1 VLYGRGAEPHR
12 PSRSTGRDLRL
23 ALTTEK
29 GLNALI
35 TLSVDGTST
44 PAIVKEMQRHP
55 VRRDVLHID
64 FLAVDVDKPIATDV
78 PIVMEGEALLVYRE
92 QGVVDQ
98 IMNAIV
104 VHAKPDRIPGHLSV
118 DISSWRSAT
127 PSPSPTWSSRGR
139 HHRRRPRGT
148 RRDRPAHQPGAGRGE
163 EEAAEGEEGEGEE
176 GEGEGAEGGGRRGR
190 GLRRERVRRHA
201 PPGMALFG
209 RRGAAAERRGTPADL
224 LVVGLGNPGSE
235 YQASRHNVGAEVIEL
250 LAQRHGGTL
259 KRTRERAA
267 GGRGAHRDDRV
278 RWPSPRRT

>member
-1 VLYGRGAEPHR
+1 MADDITLVAEVGRSTGTSASRRLRATGKVPAVLYGRGAEPR
-12 PSRSTGRDLRL
+12 AITVDWRDLRL

-118 DISSWRSAT
+118 DISALEIGHTITVADLVLPEGVTIDADPEDPVVIAQLTSLAL
-127 PSPSPTWSSRGR
+127 
-139 HHRRRPRGT
+139 
-148 RRDRPAHQPGAGRGE
+148 AE
-163 EEAAEGEEGEGEE
+163 EEAEAAEGEEGEGEE
-176 GEGEGAEGGGRRGR
+176 GEGAEGEGG
-190 GLRRERVRRHA
+190 E
-201 PPGMALFG
+201 
-209 RRGAAAERRGTPADL
+209 AAASGE
-224 LVVGLGNPGSE
+224 SE
-235 YQASRHNVGAEVIEL
+235 
-250 LAQRHGGTL
+250 
-259 KRTRERAA
+259 
-267 GGRGAHRDDRV
+267 
-278 RWPSPRRT
+278 

>member
-1 VLYGRGAEPHR
+1 MADDITLVAEVGRPTGTSASRRLRATGKVPAVLYGRGAEPR
-12 PSRSTGRDLRL
+12 AITVDWRDLRL

-118 DISSWRSAT
+118 DISELEIGHTITVADLVLPEGVTIDADPEEPVVIAQLTSLAL
-127 PSPSPTWSSRGR
+127 
-139 HHRRRPRGT
+139 
-148 RRDRPAHQPGAGRGE
+148 AEEE

-176 GEGEGAEGGGRRGR
+176 GEGEGAEGEGG
-190 GLRRERVRRHA
+190 E
-201 PPGMALFG
+201 
-209 RRGAAAERRGTPADL
+209 AAASGE
-224 LVVGLGNPGSE
+224 SE
-235 YQASRHNVGAEVIEL
+235 
-250 LAQRHGGTL
+250 
-259 KRTRERAA
+259 
-267 GGRGAHRDDRV
+267 
-278 RWPSPRRT
+278 